1 MTSLKQFTD
10 DMLASGK
17 SHFVCDEALV
27 QLELSS
33 KAFTAASNRLKKKNQ
48 LASPFR
54 GFYLILR
61 PEDRFAGAPDP
72 ICWIDPLMQYLNLDY
87 RITLLTAAALH
98 GSSHQ
103 AAMLFQVAVPKQLRN
118 IEIGRHN
125 IQFVY
130 QNPANFKTTN
140 QPNWLFPSKSLS
152 GFAKAAGVE
161 LTLLDCARYYRKV
174 GGINSLAQITKA
186 IGYKARPNKL
196 ARIANSYE
204 NSTVRRLGY
213 LLDYVGHERQAKS
226 LIPFVKRAK
235 SLKPL
240 NPSVQPINAVFSAN
254 YEENRTWMLL
264 INEVIEIDF

>member
-1 MTSLKQFTD
+1 MTSLKQFAD
-10 DMLASGK
+10 DLLANGK
-17 SHFVCDEALV
+17 SYFIRDEALV

-33 KAFTAASNRLKKKNQ
+33 KAFATASNRLKKKNQ

-72 ICWIDPLMQYLNLDY
+72 KCWIDPLMQYLNLDY

-98 GSSHQ
+98 GASHQ

-118 IEIGRHN
+118 IEIGRHS

-130 QNPANFKTTN
+130 QNPVDFKTTN
-140 QPNWLFPSKSLS
+140 RSNWLFPSKSLS

-161 LTLLDCARYYRKV
+161 LTLLDCARYHRKV
-174 GGINSLAQITKA
+174 GGINSLAQITKD
-186 IGYKARPNKL
+186 IGYKTTPKKL
-196 ARIANSYE
+196 AKIANSYE

-213 LLDYVGHERQAKS
+213 LLDYVGHERQAKA
-226 LIPFVKRAK
+226 LIPFVRKAK

-240 NPSVQPINAVFSAN
+240 NPSVLPINAVFSVN

>member
-10 DMLASGK
+10 DMLANGK
-17 SHFVCDEALV
+17 SYFIRDEALV

-33 KAFTAASNRLKKKNQ
+33 KAFIAASNRLKKKNQ
-48 LASPFR
+48 LASPVQ

-72 ICWIDPLMQYLNLDY
+72 KCWIDPLMKYLNLDY

-103 AAMLFQVAVPKQLRN
+103 ASMLFQVAVPKQLRN

-130 QNPANFKTTN
+130 QNPASFKITN
-140 QPNWLFPSKSLS
+140 QPNWLFPLKSLT

-161 LTLLDCARYYRKV
+161 LTLLDCARYYRKA
-174 GGINSLAQITKA
+174 GGINSLAQIVKD
-186 IGYKARPNKL
+186 IGYKARPKKL
-196 ARIANSYE
+196 TRIAKSYE

-213 LLDYVGHERQAKS
+213 LLDYVGHERQAKA
-226 LIPFVKRAK
+226 LKPFAERAK

-240 NPSVQPINAVFSAN
+240 NPSVLPIHAVFSAN

-264 INEVIEIDF
+264 INEVIEIDY

>member
-1 MTSLKQFTD
+1 MASLKQFTD
-10 DMLASGK
+10 DMLANGK
-17 SHFVCDEALV
+17 SYFVRDEALV

-33 KAFTAASNRLKKKNQ
+33 KAFTAMSNRLKKKNQ

-72 ICWIDPLMQYLNLDY
+72 KCWIDPLMQYLNLDY
-87 RITLLTAAALH
+87 RITLLTASAIH

-103 AAMLFQVAVPKQLRN
+103 AAMLFQVVVPKQLQN
-118 IEIGRHN
+118 IQIGRHK

-130 QNPANFKTTN
+130 QKPANFKISN

-161 LTLLDCARYYRKV
+161 LTLLDCARYYRKA
-174 GGINSLAQITKA
+174 GGINNLAQIAKD
-186 IGYKARPNKL
+186 IGYKASPKKM

-213 LLDYVGHERQAKS
+213 LLNYVGHERQAKA
-226 LIPFVKRAK
+226 LLPFVKRAK

-240 NPSVQPINAVFSAN
+240 NPSVLPINGVFSAK
-254 YEENRTWMLL
+254 YEENRTWMLF

>member
-17 SHFVCDEALV
+17 SYFVRDEALV

-33 KAFTAASNRLKKKNQ
+33 KAFTAASNRLKKKSQ

-72 ICWIDPLMQYLNLDY
+72 NCWIDPLMQYLNFDY

-103 AAMLFQVAVPKQLRN
+103 ATMLFQVAVPKQLRN
-118 IEIGRHN
+118 IEIGRHKV
-125 IQFVY
+125 QFVY
-130 QNPANFKTTN
+130 QNPANFRTTN
-140 QPNWLFPSKSLS
+140 QPKWLFLSKSLS
-152 GFAKAAGVE
+152 GFTKAAGVE
-161 LTLLDCARYYRKV
+161 STLLDCARYYRKA
-174 GGINSLAQITKA
+174 GGINSLAQITKD
-186 IGYKARPNKL
+186 IGYKARPKEL
-196 ARIANSYE
+196 AKIANSYE

-213 LLDYVGHERQAKS
+213 LLNYVGHERQAKV
-226 LIPFVKRAK
+226 LIPFVNRAK
-235 SLKPL
+235 SLKLL
-240 NPSVQPINAVFSAN
+240 NPSVLPNNAVFSAN
-254 YEENRTWMLL
+254 FEENRTWMLL
-264 INEVIEIDF
+264 INEAIEIDF